1 MSTAPEAER
10 DFCRRYLGRSGEDI
24 AWDMIRA
31 VWSSV
36 AVISGTPLQDLL
48 SLPSEARMNFPGH
61 PSGNWAWRM
70 PPGCLSDSLKARL
83 KEMNFLYRRLPGLVD
98 PPLDD

>member
-1 MSTAPEAER
+1 
-10 DFCRRYLGRSGEDI
+10 
-24 AWDMIRA
+24 MIRA

-36 AVISGTPLQDLL
+36 AVISGAPLQDFLR
-48 SLPSEARMNFPGH
+48 LPGEARMNFPGH

-70 PPGCLSDSLKARL
+70 PPGCLNDGLKARL
-83 KEMNFLYRRLPGLVD
+83 REMNFLYRRLPGLVD